1 VLEPGGIQEGMGKMR
16 YGVEGR
22 KSDGGVS
29 EIGLDIGRKICINL
43 LEYPETDDVPHG
55 EGCDEVIGGDQ
66 EGILEEHLTGGI
78 IVLVDRGQDLGLTRI
93 FGDTKFLVDDTDI
106 EQQLE

>member
-1 VLEPGGIQEGMGKMR
+1 MGKVG

-29 EIGLDIGRKICINL
+29 EIGLDIGGKISINL
-43 LEYPETDDVPHG
+43 LEYPGADDIPGG
-55 EGCDEVIGGDQ
+55 EGRDEVIGGDL
-66 EGILEEHLTGGI
+66 EGVLEEYLTGGI
-78 IVLVDRGQDLGLTRI
+78 VVLVDRGQDLGLTRI